1 MTIGVDADLGL
12 MSSLGQA
19 TQAHQRR
26 TLELR
31 GSWYDFSI
39 LSKTRIVD
47 CAPITPLHPKP
58 LFNNGL
64 QFGLGTGTKDR
75 RFRQRKRR
83 CVVASDSAATYV
95 EAAHSHNSR
104 NSKGCGVG
112 HSAATYVEAAHSH
125 NSRNSKG
132 CGVGGEEG
140 RITLQRAHSPPGH
153 RRRRCTAPKTSTQA

>member
-1 MTIGVDADLGL
+1 MTIRVDRDADLQVGL

-112 HSAATYVEAAHSH
+112 
-125 NSRNSKG
+125 
-132 CGVGGEEG
+132 GEEG
-140 RITLQRAHSPPGH
+140 RITLQRARSPPGH

>member
-1 MTIGVDADLGL
+1 MTIRVDADLGL

-47 CAPITPLHPKP
+47 CAPITTLHPKP

-64 QFGLGTGTKDR
+64 QFDLGT
-75 RFRQRKRR
+75 
-83 CVVASDSAATYV
+83 VAPALRT
-95 EAAHSHNSR
+95 
-104 NSKGCGVG
+104 GVF
-112 HSAATYVEAAHSH
+112 ANVKAV
-125 NSRNSKG
+125 
-132 CGVGGEEG
+132 
-140 RITLQRAHSPPGH
+140 L
-153 RRRRCTAPKTSTQA
+153 

>member
-1 MTIGVDADLGL
+1 MTIRVDRDADLQVGL

-26 TLELR
+26 PLELR

-58 LFNNGL
+58 LLNNRL

-75 RFRQRKRR
+75 RFRQRESR
-83 CVVASDSAATYV
+83 CVVALHSAATHV

-104 NSKGCGVG
+104 NSKECGV
-112 HSAATYVEAAHSH
+112 
-125 NSRNSKG
+125 
-132 CGVGGEEG
+132 
-140 RITLQRAHSPPGH
+140 
-153 RRRRCTAPKTSTQA
+153 